1 MITLRW
7 LGLLLLVGVAGAASV
22 QPDDSL
28 PVCIGA
34 DRVVKERQGLA
45 CAAGTTSYDLP
56 LEIGEFEGPATE
68 EDAALKLRLANLEN
82 KVKFLTAKI
91 DQMAEAG
98 DGGAKTGNLV
108 VEPFEVVNKQG
119 RTLLK
124 VLSNADG
131 GGQLELWNPSGV
143 VAWGTALK
151 GGGVFKTRAPGL
163 AFPEVVMGS
172 SGAYGAFTIRDAE
185 LKSRATMSLRDGK
198 PSIEISGKNHIVIAG
213 LRESSSGTGW
223 LELGNAAG
231 NGMVNAGVN
240 DRGCGM
246 VKTYPEQPVRAT
258 ALGLPGDRI
267 QGKC

>member
-7 LGLLLLVGVAGAASV
+7 LALPLVVGVAGAASV

-34 DRVVKERQGLA
+34 DRVLTEREGQA
-45 CAAGTTSYDLP
+45 CPSGTTSYDLP
-56 LEIGEFEGPATE
+56 LEIGEFDGPADE
-68 EDAALKLRLANLEN
+68 EDAALKLRLASLEN

-91 DQMAEAG
+91 DQMTEAG
-98 DGGAKTGNLV
+98 AGGAKTGNHV
-108 VEPFEVVNKQG
+108 VAPFEVVNQQG

-124 VLSNADG
+124 VHSNSDG
-131 GGQLELWNPSGV
+131 GAQLELWNSSGV
-143 VAWGTALK
+143 VAWGTAQN
-151 GGGVFKTRAPGL
+151 GGGAFKTRGPGM

-185 LKSRATMSLRDGK
+185 LKSRATMSLTNGK
-198 PSIEISGKNHIVIAG
+198 PSVEIASKGHIAIAA
-213 LRESSSGTGW
+213 LRESMAGTGV
-223 LELGNAAG
+223 LELGNADGSRVVGAG
-231 NGMVNAGVN
+231 TNEK
-240 DRGCGM
+240 GCGI
-246 VKTYPEQPVRAT
+246 VKAYPEQPVRAT